1 MSTSTITPHIV
12 VRDAASAVEWYRRAF
27 GAEEQRRVALPNG
40 KLMSV
45 ELRFGESTVNLADE
59 FPELGILS
67 PISLG
72 GTYGALVI
80 ATDDVD
86 VLWKR
91 ALEAG
96 AEVFHP
102 LEDAFWGERTGQ
114 VLDPSGHRWGL
125 SQHIRDVTP
134 EELAREAAA
143 AFGM

>member
-1 MSTSTITPHIV
+1 VSTSTITPHIV

-86 VLWKR
+86 ALWKR

>member
-1 MSTSTITPHIV
+1 MSTSGITPHIV
-12 VRDAASAVEWYRRAF
+12 VRDATSAVEWYRRAF
-27 GAEEQRRVALPNG
+27 GAEEHTRVMLPNG

-45 ELRFGESTVNLADE
+45 ELRFGASTVMLGDE
-59 FPELGILS
+59 FPEFGIVS
-67 PISLG
+67 PKSLG

-86 VLWKR
+86 ALWKR

-125 SQHIRDVTP
+125 TQHIRDVAP
-134 EELAREAAA
+134 EEIARAAAA
-143 AFGM
+143 AFGT

>member
-45 ELRFGESTVNLADE
+45 ELRFGKSTVNLADE

-86 VLWKR
+86 ALWKR

-143 AFGM
+143 ASGM